1 MGEHPNA
8 QLYRKAMEA
17 MMAGDGSAA
26 DYLSDDIVW
35 WEIGSAEPRRG
46 KEALMESM
54 AGYSDVD
61 FKVDVHDVVAND
73 EHVVGLVA
81 ATVTVGDKEFSY
93 RTAEIAHVEDGKLTE
108 RWAFSDDTQAIVDFF
123 SQLG

>member
-1 MGEHPNA
+1 MT
-8 QLYRKAMEA
+8 
-17 MMAGDGSAA
+17 
-26 DYLSDDIVW
+26 LS
-35 WEIGSAEPRRG
+35 P
-46 KEALMESM
+46 MTSM
-54 AGYSDVD
+54 WLA
-61 FKVDVHDVVAND
+61 
-73 EHVVGLVA
+73 LVA